1 MPLPMQPQC
10 GNKGLI
16 RARLPSEEL
25 NLRQKWNER
34 KQKKKK
40 LQTFSTDKTVLYLSQ
55 LKPNM
60 VLIETETPLIRL
72 EPGN

>member
-1 MPLPMQPQC
+1 MAHHRPQRRQMPLPMQPQC

-34 KQKKKK
+34 KQKKKNYK
-40 LQTFSTDKTVLYLSQ
+40 HFQQTKRSSTC
-55 LKPNM
+55 PN
-60 VLIETETPLIRL
+60 
-72 EPGN
+72 

>member
-1 MPLPMQPQC
+1 M
-10 GNKGLI
+10 K
-16 RARLPSEEL
+16 E
-25 NLRQKWNER
+25 
-34 KQKKKK
+34 KK
-40 LQTFSTDKTVLYLSQ
+40 LQTFSTDKTILYLSQ